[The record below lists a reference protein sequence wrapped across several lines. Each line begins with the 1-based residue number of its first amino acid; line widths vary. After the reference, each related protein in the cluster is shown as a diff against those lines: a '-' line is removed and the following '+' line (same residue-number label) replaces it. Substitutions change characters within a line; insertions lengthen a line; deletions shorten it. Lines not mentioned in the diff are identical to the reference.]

1 MAGVTSRYDDLERPP
16 LNAASLRRSLLGP
29 GSPWSD
35 VRVVPELASTNAELA
50 RLAREG
56 APHGTVVVAEHQS
69 AGRGRLG
76 RAWSSPPR
84 AGLTFSLLV
93 RPDGVAAGR
102 WPWLPLL
109 AGVAVA
115 ETARREAEVDT
126 ALKWPNDV
134 LVGGRKLAG
143 VLLERVEGPT
153 GAAAVAGI
161 GLNVSAR
168 RDELPAEA
176 TSLALEG
183 STMLDRSV
191 LLRALL
197 RTFGALYT
205 DWVRTGGDPGN
216 GMADSYTRRCSTLGS
231 TVTVDL
237 PDGKRLT
244 GRAQSID
251 DQGRLVVASEGGSVA
266 LSAGD
271 VTHVRT
277 R

>member
-1 MAGVTSRYDDLERPP
+1 MTSRYDDLDRPP
-16 LNAASLRRSLLGP
+16 LDVAVLRRALLRP
-29 GSPWSD
+29 GSLWSD
-35 VRVVPELASTNAELA
+35 LRVVAELASTNAELA
-50 RLAREG
+50 RLARAG
-56 APHGTVVVAEHQS
+56 APQGTVVVAEHQS

-76 RAWSSPPR
+76 RSWDTQPR

-115 ETARREAEVDT
+115 ETGRREAEVDT

-143 VLLERVEGPT
+143 VLLERVEGPA
-153 GAAAVAGI
+153 GAAAVVGI

-176 TSLALEG
+176 TSLALEEG
-183 STMLDRSV
+183 TMLDRSV

-205 DWVRTGGDPGN
+205 DWVRTGGDPAHGL
-216 GMADSYTRRCSTLGS
+216 ADAYTRRCATLGR

-237 PDGKRLT
+237 PDGGKLT
-244 GRAQSID
+244 GLARSVD
-251 DQGRLVVASEGGSVA
+251 DQGRLLVDSAGRLAA

-271 VTHVRT
+271 VTHVRAS
-277 R
+277 